1 MEPMPD
7 DSFQEPGEPF
17 ASYQN
22 ELCKYL
28 LSLLNTLHPLTRI
41 DALVALQ
48 QKGKLLASSE
58 LQTPNSSVSHG
69 SWSLA
74 VLLVALQVSPT
85 VDPHIANTVAV
96 ALECFICAL
105 DLLDDVEDED
115 QTPPVL
121 SLGAPRVLNVSTALL
136 ALSQH
141 ALLSLS
147 TYGAPSALVFRLLE
161 AFQQAALTATGGQHK
176 DLLAEQRPVSDITT
190 EECITIAAEK
200 AGALL
205 RLACDAGAICAG
217 ADKEECE
224 LFSALGEFLGIAH
237 QLDNDSHD
245 LYHILQGESS
255 QLYLDTKP
263 VVKSVKTDLIRQKK
277 TLPVVLA
284 ARSRSTLQKPL
295 PLDDSGQWEAIYD
308 SLREGIIAT
317 WGISLLYKER
327 ARESLQKIEARR
339 PVSYLLRLLLGFT

>member
-58 LQTPNSSVSHG
+58 LQTPNSSVPHG

-74 VLLVALQVSPT
+74 VLLVALQVSPA
-85 VDPHIANTVAV
+85 VDPRIANTVAV
-96 ALECFICAL
+96 A
-105 DLLDDVEDED
+105 
-115 QTPPVL
+115 
-121 SLGAPRVLNVSTALL
+121 LNVSTALL

-308 SLREGIIAT
+308 SLREGMIAT